1 MDLLKTVFGI
11 DVSSRKSNVCI
22 MVNGQKVN
30 DYAISNDMV
39 GFNQLLGDLKQVIN
53 PQIIFEATGV
63 YSRRL
68 QAFLDMHELRYVMMN
83 PLEAKR
89 KTKDDLHQNKT
100 DKLDALY
107 LAKLQSEH
115 PQRLA
120 YVQSEEYQELMAN
133 NRIYE
138 QASHDLITNR
148 NRLHKAIQLTFPEI
162 EHLMV
167 NPRGKNYWSIVLRFP
182 HPDIVLETKEAD
194 IIDFLKG
201 LTGIGKKRANDIAQS
216 LIRLAKVACPAVKK
230 NSAHIRGLK
239 MAINNILSAEE
250 ECQTALQEMAKL
262 APKRDLEILTSIPG
276 IGENTALRIISEL
289 GDIRRFNNPSQ
300 LNAFVG
306 VDPQVYE
313 SGNLTAHLSISKR
326 GTAIGRKVLYLA
338 INQIQSAKKV
348 GNPCHIADYYEKR
361 KRSSET
367 ASHKKAAIASI
378 HKLLRTIFALIK
390 NDQLYS
396 YDVAK
401 HQKEKNLLQREDSFQ
416 KFLTGAGGSAS
427 WPGSRQ
433 PLAR

>member
-39 GFNQLLGDLKQVIN
+39 GFNQLLDDLKQVTN

-68 QAFLDMHELRYVMMN
+68 QTFLNMHELRYVMMN

-120 YVQSEEYQELMAN
+120 YVQSKEYQELMAN

-148 NRLHKAIQLTFPEI
+148 NSKAIQLTFPEI

-201 LTGIGKKRANDIAQS
+201 LSGIGKKRANDIMQS

-230 NSAHIRGLK
+230 DSAHIRGLE

-250 ECQTALQEMAKL
+250 ACQTALKEMTKL

-338 INQIQSAKKV
+338 INQIQSAKKA
-348 GNPCHIADYYEKR
+348 GNPSHIADYYEKR

-401 HQKEKNLLQREDSFQ
+401 HNQRLLS
-416 KFLTGAGGSAS
+416 
-427 WPGSRQ
+427 
-433 PLAR
+433 

>member
-39 GFNQLLGDLKQVIN
+39 GFNQLLGDLKQVTK

-250 ECQTALQEMAKL
+250 ECQTMAKL
-262 APKRDLEILTSIPG
+262 APKRDLEILTSIPD
-276 IGENTALRIISEL
+276 IGKNTALRIISEL

-338 INQIQSAKKV
+338 ISQIQSAKKA

-378 HKLLRTIFALIK
+378 HKLLRTIFALIT

-396 YDVAK
+396 YDIAK
-401 HQKEKNLLQREDSFQ
+401 HNQRLLS
-416 KFLTGAGGSAS
+416 
-427 WPGSRQ
+427 
-433 PLAR
+433 

>member
-1 MDLLKTVFGI
+1 MNWVKAAHLRVKRRFILMDLLKTVFGI

-39 GFNQLLGDLKQVIN
+39 GFNQLLGDLKQVTK

-100 DKLDALY
+100 DKLDAFY

-120 YVQSEEYQELMAN
+120 YVQSKEYQELMAN

-138 QASHDLITNR
+138 QASHDLITNK
-148 NRLHKAIQLTFPEI
+148 NRLHKAVQLTFPEI
-162 EHLMV
+162 EHLLA
-167 NPRGKNYWSIVLRFP
+167 NPRGKNYWSIALRFP

-201 LTGIGKKRANDIAQS
+201 LSGIGKKRANDITQS

-230 NSAHIRGLK
+230 NSAHVRGLK

-250 ECQTALQEMAKL
+250 ECQSALQEMAKL

-276 IGENTALRIISEL
+276 IVENTALRIISEL

-401 HQKEKNLLQREDSFQ
+401 HNQRLLS
-416 KFLTGAGGSAS
+416 
-427 WPGSRQ
+427 
-433 PLAR
+433 

>member
-39 GFNQLLGDLKQVIN
+39 GFNQLLDDLKQVTN

-68 QAFLDMHELRYVMMN
+68 QAFLNMHELRYVMMN

-120 YVQSEEYQELMAN
+120 YVQSKEYQELMAN

-148 NRLHKAIQLTFPEI
+148 NSKAIQLTFPEI

-201 LTGIGKKRANDIAQS
+201 LSGIGKKRANDIMQS

-230 NSAHIRGLK
+230 DSAHIRGLE

-250 ECQTALQEMAKL
+250 ACQTALKEMTKL

-289 GDIRRFNNPSQ
+289 GDIRRFNNPNQ

-338 INQIQSAKKV
+338 INQIQSAKKA

-401 HQKEKNLLQREDSFQ
+401 HNQRLLS
-416 KFLTGAGGSAS
+416 
-427 WPGSRQ
+427 
-433 PLAR
+433 

>member
-39 GFNQLLGDLKQVIN
+39 GFNRLIGDLKQVTK

-120 YVQSEEYQELMAN
+120 YVQSKEYQELMAN

-138 QASHDLITNR
+138 QASHDLITNK
-148 NRLHKAIQLTFPEI
+148 NRLHKAVQLTFPEI

-167 NPRGKNYWSIVLRFP
+167 NPRGKNYWSIALRFP

-201 LTGIGKKRANDIAQS
+201 LSGIGKKRANDITQN

-250 ECQTALQEMAKL
+250 ECQTALQALQEMAKL

-338 INQIQSAKKV
+338 INQIQSAKKA
-348 GNPCHIADYYEKR
+348 GKPCHIADYYEKR

-401 HQKEKNLLQREDSFQ
+401 HNQRLLS
-416 KFLTGAGGSAS
+416 
-427 WPGSRQ
+427 
-433 PLAR
+433 

>member
-22 MVNGQKVN
+22 MVTGQKVD

-39 GFNQLLGDLKQVIN
+39 GFNQLLDDLKQVTK

-68 QAFLDMHELRYVMMN
+68 QAFLDMHKLRYVMMN

-120 YVQSEEYQELMAN
+120 YVQSKEYQELMAN

-201 LTGIGKKRANDIAQS
+201 LSGIGKKRANDIMQS

-230 NSAHIRGLK
+230 DSAHIRGLE

-250 ECQTALQEMAKL
+250 ACQTALKEMTKL

-338 INQIQSAKKV
+338 INQIQSAKKA
-348 GNPCHIADYYEKR
+348 GNPSHIADYYEKR

-367 ASHKKAAIASI
+367 ASHKKAAITSI

-401 HQKEKNLLQREDSFQ
+401 HNQRLLS
-416 KFLTGAGGSAS
+416 
-427 WPGSRQ
+427 
-433 PLAR
+433 

>member
-30 DYAISNDMV
+30 DYAISNDMI
-39 GFNQLLGDLKQVIN
+39 GFNQLLSDLKQVTN

-138 QASHDLITNR
+138 QASHDLIANK

-162 EHLMV
+162 EHLMA

-201 LTGIGKKRANDIAQS
+201 LSGIGKKRANGIMQR

-239 MAINNILSAEE
+239 MAISNILSAEE

-289 GDIRRFNNPSQ
+289 GDIGRFNNPSQ

-338 INQIQSAKKV
+338 INQIQSAKKA

-367 ASHKKAAIASI
+367 TSHKKAAIASI

-401 HQKEKNLLQREDSFQ
+401 HNQRLLS
-416 KFLTGAGGSAS
+416 
-427 WPGSRQ
+427 
-433 PLAR
+433 

>member
-39 GFNQLLGDLKQVIN
+39 GFNRLLGDLKQVTK

-120 YVQSEEYQELMAN
+120 YVQNKEYQELMAN

-138 QASHDLITNR
+138 QASHDLITNK
-148 NRLHKAIQLTFPEI
+148 NRLHKAVQLTFPEI
-162 EHLMV
+162 EHLLA
-167 NPRGKNYWSIVLRFP
+167 NPRGKNYWSIALRFP

-201 LTGIGKKRANDIAQS
+201 LSGIGKKRANDITQN

-250 ECQTALQEMAKL
+250 ECQTAMAKL

-401 HQKEKNLLQREDSFQ
+401 HNQRLLS
-416 KFLTGAGGSAS
+416 
-427 WPGSRQ
+427 
-433 PLAR
+433 

>member
-39 GFNQLLGDLKQVIN
+39 GFNRLLGDLKQVTK

-120 YVQSEEYQELMAN
+120 YVQNKEYQELMAN

-138 QASHDLITNR
+138 QASHDLITNK
-148 NRLHKAIQLTFPEI
+148 NRLHKAVQLTFPEI
-162 EHLMV
+162 EHLLA
-167 NPRGKNYWSIVLRFP
+167 NPRGKNYWSIALRFP

-201 LTGIGKKRANDIAQS
+201 LSGIGKKRANDITQS

-250 ECQTALQEMAKL
+250 ECQTAMAKL

-378 HKLLRTIFALIK
+378 HKLLRTMFALIK

-401 HQKEKNLLQREDSFQ
+401 HNQRLLS
-416 KFLTGAGGSAS
+416 
-427 WPGSRQ
+427 
-433 PLAR
+433 

>member
-1 MDLLKTVFGI
+1 
-11 DVSSRKSNVCI
+11 
-22 MVNGQKVN
+22 
-30 DYAISNDMV
+30 
-39 GFNQLLGDLKQVIN
+39 
-53 PQIIFEATGV
+53 
-63 YSRRL
+63 
-68 QAFLDMHELRYVMMN
+68 
-83 PLEAKR
+83 
-89 KTKDDLHQNKT
+89 
-100 DKLDALY
+100 
-107 LAKLQSEH
+107 
-115 PQRLA
+115 
-120 YVQSEEYQELMAN
+120 
-133 NRIYE
+133 
-138 QASHDLITNR
+138 
-148 NRLHKAIQLTFPEI
+148 
-162 EHLMV
+162 MV

-182 HPDIVLETKEAD
+182 HPDIVLETKETD

-201 LTGIGKKRANDIAQS
+201 LSGIGKKRANDITQS

-338 INQIQSAKKV
+338 INQIQSAKKA

-401 HQKEKNLLQREDSFQ
+401 HNQRLLS
-416 KFLTGAGGSAS
+416 
-427 WPGSRQ
+427 
-433 PLAR
+433 

>member
-1 MDLLKTVFGI
+1 
-11 DVSSRKSNVCI
+11 
-22 MVNGQKVN
+22 MVNAAAQTAIDMEFAATRRPADLQRGEHVRIVLQRGQRDGAHIGAGRPALQRIEV
-30 DYAISNDMV
+30 AHHHI
-39 GFNQLLGDLKQVIN
+39 GPAGQLLAQVVGAHAVGDGDI
-53 PQIIFEATGV
+53 A
-63 YSRRL
+63 YRL
-68 QAFLDMHELRYVMMN
+68 LIQPAFLERRTARRWQAVVETLGERAGVAMAGLVGMFARLV
-83 PLEAKR
+83 AR
-89 KTKDDLHQNKT
+89 AQF
-100 DKLDALY
+100 
-107 LAKLQSEH
+107 EH

-138 QASHDLITNR
+138 QASHDLITNK

-201 LTGIGKKRANDIAQS
+201 LSGIGKKRANDITQS

-230 NSAHIRGLK
+230 NSAHVRGLK

-338 INQIQSAKKV
+338 INQIQSAKKA

-378 HKLLRTIFALIK
+378 HKLLRTIFALIT

-401 HQKEKNLLQREDSFQ
+401 HNQRLLS
-416 KFLTGAGGSAS
+416 
-427 WPGSRQ
+427 
-433 PLAR
+433 

>member
-39 GFNQLLGDLKQVIN
+39 GFNRLLGDLKQVTK

-68 QAFLDMHELRYVMMN
+68 QAFLDMMN

-120 YVQSEEYQELMAN
+120 YVQNKEYQELMAN

-338 INQIQSAKKV
+338 INQIQSAKKA

-401 HQKEKNLLQREDSFQ
+401 HNQRLLS
-416 KFLTGAGGSAS
+416 
-427 WPGSRQ
+427 
-433 PLAR
+433 

>member
-22 MVNGQKVN
+22 MVNGQKVD

-39 GFNQLLGDLKQVIN
+39 GFNQLLDDLKQVTK

-120 YVQSEEYQELMAN
+120 YVQSKEYQELMAN

-201 LTGIGKKRANDIAQS
+201 LSGIGKKRANDIMQS

-230 NSAHIRGLK
+230 DSAHIRGLE

-250 ECQTALQEMAKL
+250 ACQTALKEMTKL

-338 INQIQSAKKV
+338 INQIQSAKKA
-348 GNPCHIADYYEKR
+348 GNPSHIADYYEKR

-367 ASHKKAAIASI
+367 VSHKKAAIASI

-401 HQKEKNLLQREDSFQ
+401 HNQRLLS
-416 KFLTGAGGSAS
+416 
-427 WPGSRQ
+427 
-433 PLAR
+433 

>member
-1 MDLLKTVFGI
+1 MEAAHLQVKRRFILMDLLKTVFGI

-22 MVNGQKVN
+22 MVNGQKVD

-39 GFNQLLGDLKQVIN
+39 GFNQLLDDLKQVTK

-68 QAFLDMHELRYVMMN
+68 QAFLDMHKLRYVMMN

-120 YVQSEEYQELMAN
+120 YVQSKEYQELMAN

-148 NRLHKAIQLTFPEI
+148 NRLHKAIQLIFPEI

-201 LTGIGKKRANDIAQS
+201 LSGIGKKRANDIMQS

-230 NSAHIRGLK
+230 DSAHIRGLE

-250 ECQTALQEMAKL
+250 ACQTALKEMTKL

-338 INQIQSAKKV
+338 INQIQSAKKA
-348 GNPCHIADYYEKR
+348 GNPSHIADYYEKR

-401 HQKEKNLLQREDSFQ
+401 HNQRLLS
-416 KFLTGAGGSAS
+416 
-427 WPGSRQ
+427 
-433 PLAR
+433 

>member
-1 MDLLKTVFGI
+1 MEAAHLQVKRRFILMDLLKTVFGI

-22 MVNGQKVN
+22 MVNGQKVD

-39 GFNQLLGDLKQVIN
+39 GFNQLLDDLKQVTK

-68 QAFLDMHELRYVMMN
+68 QAFLDMHKLRYVMMN

-120 YVQSEEYQELMAN
+120 YVQSKEYQELMAN

-201 LTGIGKKRANDIAQS
+201 VSDIGKKRANDIMQS

-230 NSAHIRGLK
+230 DSAHIRGLE

-250 ECQTALQEMAKL
+250 ACQTALKEMTKL

-338 INQIQSAKKV
+338 INQIQSAKKA
-348 GNPCHIADYYEKR
+348 GNPSHIADYYEKR

-401 HQKEKNLLQREDSFQ
+401 HNQRLLS
-416 KFLTGAGGSAS
+416 
-427 WPGSRQ
+427 
-433 PLAR
+433 

>member
-39 GFNQLLGDLKQVIN
+39 GFNQLLGDLKQVTN

-162 EHLMV
+162 EHLMA

-201 LTGIGKKRANDIAQS
+201 LSGIGKKRANDITQS

-230 NSAHIRGLK
+230 NCAHVRGLK

-262 APKRDLEILTSIPG
+262 APKRDLEILTSIPV

-289 GDIRRFNNPSQ
+289 GDIRRFNNPNQ

-313 SGNLTAHLSISKR
+313 SGNLTAHLSIISKR

-338 INQIQSAKKV
+338 INQIQSAKKA

-367 ASHKKAAIASI
+367 VSHKKAAIASI

-390 NDQLYS
+390 NDQLYN

-401 HQKEKNLLQREDSFQ
+401 HNQRLLS
-416 KFLTGAGGSAS
+416 
-427 WPGSRQ
+427 
-433 PLAR
+433 

>member
-39 GFNQLLGDLKQVIN
+39 GFNQLLDDLKQVTN

-68 QAFLDMHELRYVMMN
+68 QTFLNMHELRYVMMN

-100 DKLDALY
+100 DKLDAMY

-138 QASHDLITNR
+138 QASHDLITNK

-162 EHLMV
+162 EHVMAT
-167 NPRGKNYWSIVLRFP
+167 PRGKNYWSIVLRFP

-194 IIDFLKG
+194 IIDFLKS
-201 LTGIGKKRANDIAQS
+201 LSGIGKKRANDIMQK

-230 NSAHIRGLK
+230 DSAYVHGLK
-239 MAINNILSAEE
+239 IAINNILSAEE

-289 GDIRRFNNPSQ
+289 GDIRRFKNPNQ

-306 VDPQVYE
+306 VDLKFI
-313 SGNLTAHLSISKR
+313 NLATSRPTCQFQSVGQLSAERCCTWQSTKFNR
-326 GTAIGRKVLYLA
+326 PRKQATLA
-338 INQIQSAKKV
+338 ILRIITRNENGLLRLQVTRRPLSHRSI
-348 GNPCHIADYYEKR
+348 NYYG
-361 KRSSET
+361 RSS
-367 ASHKKAAIASI
+367 
-378 HKLLRTIFALIK
+378 L
-390 NDQLYS
+390 
-396 YDVAK
+396 
-401 HQKEKNLLQREDSFQ
+401 
-416 KFLTGAGGSAS
+416 
-427 WPGSRQ
+427 
-433 PLAR
+433 

>member
-39 GFNQLLGDLKQVIN
+39 GFNQLLGDLKQVTK

-250 ECQTALQEMAKL
+250 ALQEMAKL

-276 IGENTALRIISEL
+276 IGKNTALRIISEL

-338 INQIQSAKKV
+338 ISQIQSAKKA

-378 HKLLRTIFALIK
+378 HKLLRTIFALIT

-396 YDVAK
+396 YDIAK
-401 HQKEKNLLQREDSFQ
+401 HNQRLLS
-416 KFLTGAGGSAS
+416 
-427 WPGSRQ
+427 
-433 PLAR
+433 

>member
-1 MDLLKTVFGI
+1 MEAAHLQVKRRFILMDLLKTVFGI

-22 MVNGQKVN
+22 MVNDQKVD

-39 GFNQLLGDLKQVIN
+39 GFNQLLDDLKQVTK

-68 QAFLDMHELRYVMMN
+68 QAFLDMHKLRYVMMN

-120 YVQSEEYQELMAN
+120 YVQSKEYQELMAN

-201 LTGIGKKRANDIAQS
+201 LSGIGKKRANDIMQS

-230 NSAHIRGLK
+230 DSAHIRGLE

-250 ECQTALQEMAKL
+250 ACQTALKEMTKL

-338 INQIQSAKKV
+338 INQIQSAKKA
-348 GNPCHIADYYEKR
+348 GNPSHIADYYEKR

-401 HQKEKNLLQREDSFQ
+401 HNQRLLS
-416 KFLTGAGGSAS
+416 
-427 WPGSRQ
+427 
-433 PLAR
+433 

>member
-39 GFNQLLGDLKQVIN
+39 GFNRLLGDLKQVTK

-120 YVQSEEYQELMAN
+120 YVQNKEYQELMAN

-138 QASHDLITNR
+138 QASHDLITNK
-148 NRLHKAIQLTFPEI
+148 NRLHKAVQLTFPEI
-162 EHLMV
+162 EHLLV
-167 NPRGKNYWSIVLRFP
+167 LANPRGKNYWSIALRFP

-201 LTGIGKKRANDIAQS
+201 LSGIGKKRANDITQS

-338 INQIQSAKKV
+338 INQIQSAKKA
-348 GNPCHIADYYEKR
+348 GKPCHIADYYEKR

-401 HQKEKNLLQREDSFQ
+401 HNQRLLS
-416 KFLTGAGGSAS
+416 
-427 WPGSRQ
+427 
-433 PLAR
+433 

>member
-39 GFNQLLGDLKQVIN
+39 GFNRLIGDLKQVTK

-120 YVQSEEYQELMAN
+120 YVQNKEYQELMAN

-138 QASHDLITNR
+138 QASHDLITNK
-148 NRLHKAIQLTFPEI
+148 NRLHKAVQLTFPEI

-167 NPRGKNYWSIVLRFP
+167 NPRGKNYWSIALRFP

-250 ECQTALQEMAKL
+250 ECQTALQALQEMAKL

-338 INQIQSAKKV
+338 INQIQSAKKA

-401 HQKEKNLLQREDSFQ
+401 HNQRLLS
-416 KFLTGAGGSAS
+416 
-427 WPGSRQ
+427 
-433 PLAR
+433 